1 METLTDR
8 GPSDPTA
15 AAPRWVL
22 LNRTI
27 LKDSRSSAADAKTT
41 AASCTSSGLPFC
53 VSFSIAA
60 PPERS
65 SFLYD
70 LLAGIGSTP
79 SSDNDKDTMDLQLQI
94 VAAHDDSVLIESRF
108 DRDKDARQVPT
119 RSAEARNLSL
129 FNDTCILRLGDG
141 EVLVAQLEVGYD
153 ALYCT
158 AELCV
163 LRPGHDWVLKRLP
176 IVHHEG
182 EGELRHPTRL
192 HPLRHVGREPQTPIC
207 IPLPVPPPRTRYHSS
222 DRPDMLYCRNLA
234 AAGPGAVRLVSVAPR
249 SGPGK
254 TSCERSTFAFNVTT
268 WTLTLRTE
276 EAMVWVKDGVLDCDE
291 LWQLPNYGHLPRV
304 APTVPHRELRQ
315 S

>member
-1 METLTDR
+1 VIHPSIGFIQGSGGNMETLTDR

-94 VAAHDDSVLIESRF
+94 VAAHDDSVLIESR
-108 DRDKDARQVPT
+108 VP
-119 RSAEARNLSL
+119 
-129 FNDTCILRLGDG
+129 RLGFG
-141 EVLVAQLEVGYD
+141 S
-153 ALYCT
+153 
-158 AELCV
+158 CV
-163 LRPGHDWVLKRLP
+163 MFEYFL
-176 IVHHEG
+176 
-182 EGELRHPTRL
+182 
-192 HPLRHVGREPQTPIC
+192 
-207 IPLPVPPPRTRYHSS
+207 
-222 DRPDMLYCRNLA
+222 
-234 AAGPGAVRLVSVAPR
+234 
-249 SGPGK
+249 
-254 TSCERSTFAFNVTT
+254 
-268 WTLTLRTE
+268 
-276 EAMVWVKDGVLDCDE
+276 
-291 LWQLPNYGHLPRV
+291 
-304 APTVPHRELRQ
+304 
-315 S
+315 